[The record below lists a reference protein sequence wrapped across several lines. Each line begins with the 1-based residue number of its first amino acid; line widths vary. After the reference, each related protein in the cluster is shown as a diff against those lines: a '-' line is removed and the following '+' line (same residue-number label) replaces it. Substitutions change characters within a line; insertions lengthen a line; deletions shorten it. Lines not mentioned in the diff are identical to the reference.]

1 MVKAGD
7 YRWSADLGVDKS
19 VSRITITIMKTVSIQ
34 EMRFEFAGVRA
45 ALEAGEELVLTF
57 RNRPLARLLPFASP
71 AQPTGVDPAL
81 QFADEPENLDPMSNA
96 QLDGVIYG

>member
-1 MVKAGD
+1 
-7 YRWSADLGVDKS
+7 
-19 VSRITITIMKTVSIQ
+19 MKTVSIQ

-71 AQPTGVDPAL
+71 KTPAGIDPAL
-81 QFADEPENLDPMSNA
+81 QFGDQPENLELLNNRQIDKE
-96 QLDGVIYG
+96 IYG

>member
-1 MVKAGD
+1 VEEPLPRFPNNWGGD
-7 YRWSADLGVDKS
+7 SSISKVP
-19 VSRITITIMKTVSIQ
+19 ITIMKTVSIQ

-71 AQPTGVDPAL
+71 APTTGVDPAL
-81 QFADEPENLDPMSNA
+81 QFADEPENLDPMSNTQMDA
-96 QLDGVIYG
+96 LIYG

>member
-1 MVKAGD
+1 
-7 YRWSADLGVDKS
+7 
-19 VSRITITIMKTVSIQ
+19 MKTVSIQ

-57 RNRPLARLLPFASP
+57 RNRPLARLLPFTASKPP
-71 AQPTGVDPAL
+71 AGLDPAL

-96 QLDGVIYG
+96 QMDGLIYG

>member
-1 MVKAGD
+1 
-7 YRWSADLGVDKS
+7 
-19 VSRITITIMKTVSIQ
+19 MKRVSIQ

-71 AQPTGVDPAL
+71 APAAGVDPAL
-81 QFADEPENLDPMSNA
+81 QFEDEAENIEPWSRTQMNA
-96 QLDGVIYG
+96 VIYG

>member
-1 MVKAGD
+1 
-7 YRWSADLGVDKS
+7 
-19 VSRITITIMKTVSIQ
+19 MKTVSIQ

-57 RNRPLARLLPFASP
+57 RNRPLARLLPFAAP
-71 AQPTGVDPAL
+71 APSAGLDAAL

-96 QLDGVIYG
+96 KMDDLIYG

>member
-1 MVKAGD
+1 
-7 YRWSADLGVDKS
+7 
-19 VSRITITIMKTVSIQ
+19 MKTVSIQ

-71 AQPTGVDPAL
+71 EPVGGIDPAL
-81 QFADEPENLDPMSNA
+81 QFANQPESIEPLSNT
-96 QLDGVIYG
+96 QLDALIYG